1 MYVSHNVKL
10 NIVKNNVFVTCGNN
24 VMNSVQNQKS
34 VGNTKLEQ
42 SKHRPLKNIE
52 VGSGAIEECASFA
65 VCIKR
70 GYEINPPQ
78 KFLLKPPL
86 L

>member
-10 NIVKNNVFVTCGNN
+10 NIVKKNVFVTCGNN

-42 SKHRPLKNIE
+42 SKQRPLKNIE
-52 VGSGAIEECASFA
+52 VPLRS
-65 VCIKR
+65 VHHLP
-70 GYEINPPQ
+70 YV
-78 KFLLKPPL
+78 LKGVMK
-86 L
+86 